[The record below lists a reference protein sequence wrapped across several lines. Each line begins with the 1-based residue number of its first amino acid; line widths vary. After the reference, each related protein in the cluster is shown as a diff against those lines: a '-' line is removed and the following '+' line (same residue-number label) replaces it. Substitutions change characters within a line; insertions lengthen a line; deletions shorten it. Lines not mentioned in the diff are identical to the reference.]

1 MEHRIGASAISVAAV
16 AALLLAFMTASSTG
30 CKTPEEEVITGIDN
44 LPGGNPLVPQVA
56 LYPFPSDFYLVDDAT
71 TATGRRISLPPE
83 GMPTDLTAERFE
95 HIDGFSRVGALLTF
109 LDGGVDPA
117 SLPDLNDPSAAMDD
131 DSAVWLIEEGS
142 WERRPALV
150 EMDASA
156 NGASDQALIIR
167 PVDTLA
173 ADTGHVVLIRD
184 HLLSADGASHPTP
197 TEAFR
202 ALRDGIPTDCDE
214 VESQRD
220 DFERVLQAID
230 EQGLAPETVVAG
242 WSFHTRSA
250 EQLHAPLLGMQDI
263 AATAA
268 VDDWQIDSDQVE
280 DDNRVIRGTFSA
292 PDFLGAD
299 EWVALDEGGA
309 PVVHGEREVP
319 FQITIPDTIGDE
331 TRPVVAF
338 GHGFFS
344 SPEEPTWSSLNR
356 GMHTW
361 RMSAVTT
368 EFIGFNE
375 DDFSASLAI
384 LAGDLDSLW
393 IIVSQQMQ
401 SHVHFTMLSRL
412 VTEELA
418 TEIVSDDGTAVLD
431 GDLVHYMGISNGGTQ
446 GFVLMTA
453 SPVFTRGALV
463 VPGGGWTH
471 MLQRAAQWN
480 DMGQILAIKYT
491 DPLELQLMMSL
502 LQLHFDSIDAA
513 NWVQHL
519 VHDRL
524 PGRPDVQVT
533 LHEAVGDCQV
543 ANFLTEW
550 MARTAQI
557 PLITPSPYEVWGL
570 DTLSAEPPDGADSN
584 SALIIYD
591 EGYPPLP
598 EGNIPPEENGA
609 HGSVRELDVYVEQVG
624 TFLET
629 GTIVQVCDGAC
640 DPD

>member
-1 MEHRIGASAISVAAV
+1 MVAAAV
-16 AALLLAFMTASSTG
+16 VLTLWFIAATG
-30 CKTPEEEVITGIDN
+30 CKAPDEEVITGIDN

-56 LYPFPSDFYLVDDAT
+56 LYPFPSDFYLIEDSS
-71 TATGRRISLPPE
+71 TATGRRISLPQE
-83 GMPTDLTAERFE
+83 GMPTDLTAERFG

-109 LDGGVDPA
+109 LDGGVDPS
-117 SLPDLNDPSAAMDD
+117 SLPALDDPSASLAD
-131 DSAVWLIEEGS
+131 DSTIWLLQEES
-142 WERRPALV
+142 WERMPALV
-150 EMDASA
+150 EVDASA
-156 NGASDQALIIR
+156 NGPYDQALIIR
-167 PVDTLA
+167 PLTTLA
-173 ADTGHVVLIRD
+173 ASTGYVVLIRD
-184 HLLSADGASHPTP
+184 HLVSADGSSQPTP

-202 ALRDGIPTDCDE
+202 ALRDGITTDNDE
-214 VESQRD
+214 VEAQRD
-220 DFERVLQAID
+220 DFELVRQAID
-230 EQGLAPETVVAG
+230 EQGLDPQTVVAG
-242 WSFHTRSA
+242 WSFHTRSE
-250 EQLHAPLLGMQDI
+250 EQLHAPLLGMQDL
-263 AATAA
+263 AGTYP
-268 VDDWQIDSDQVE
+268 VDEWHIDSDEVE
-280 DDNRVIRGTFSA
+280 DDNRLIRGTFTA
-292 PDFLGAD
+292 PDFLGAE
-299 EWVALDEGGA
+299 EWVALDDSGI
-309 PVVHGEREVP
+309 PVVHGERDVP
-319 FQITIPDTIGDE
+319 FLITIPDTIGDD

-356 GMHTW
+356 AMHTW
-361 RMSAVTT
+361 RMSAATT

-375 DDFSASLAI
+375 DDFSSSLAI

-418 TEIVSDDGTAVLD
+418 SEVVSGDGTALLD

-480 DMGQILAIKYT
+480 DMGQILAIKYD
-491 DPLELQLMMSL
+491 DPLELQLMMTL
-502 LQLHFDSIDAA
+502 LQLHFDSIDAG

-519 VHDRL
+519 THDRFA
-524 PGRPDVQVT
+524 GRPDVQVT

-550 MARTAQI
+550 MARSGDI
-557 PLITPSPYEVWGL
+557 PLVTPSPYDVWGL
-570 DTLSAEPPDGADSN
+570 DTITAEPPGGADSN
-584 SALIIYD
+584 AGLIIYD

-609 HGSVRELDVYVEQVG
+609 HASIRDLDVYVEQVG

-629 GTIVQVCDGAC
+629 GVIVQVCDGAC